1 MKNINFYAKLEMLSS
16 IFKEK
21 NKLQP
26 SKSRF
31 DCTLSNGEY
40 NGIKP
45 FMNAKGMLFLDL
57 RTQKDFVKIKKERMT
72 EFSLVGKSMNFSGL
86 YFEEIQNPNYGYG
99 YPNGKPL
106 LNSGAI
112 NPTFEYRNDLFL
124 FIVNKEFTEIEL
136 LVIKDS
142 KGFASDYL
150 QLLCNGELDAQIEE
164 LRMNAKPFFDYG
176 IYPLN

>member
-16 IFKEK
+16 AIKEK
-21 NKLQP
+21 NNLKP

-31 DCTLSNGEY
+31 DCTLVNGVY

-72 EFSLVGKSMNFSGL
+72 EFSLVGKSMNFSGM
-86 YFEEIQNPNYGYG
+86 YFEEIQNPYNCYG
-99 YPNGKPL
+99 YPFGKPI

-124 FIVNKEFTEIEL
+124 FIVNKEYTEIEL
-136 LVIKDS
+136 LVIKDA

-150 QLLCNGELDAQIEE
+150 QLLCNGELDAQIEA